1 MGDFVLCCGDV
12 LMLDVSHYPPVGEGV
27 VLGVVT

>member
-12 LMLDVSHYPPVGEGV
+12 LMLDVSHPLWGRAWC
-27 VLGVVT
+27 LGW